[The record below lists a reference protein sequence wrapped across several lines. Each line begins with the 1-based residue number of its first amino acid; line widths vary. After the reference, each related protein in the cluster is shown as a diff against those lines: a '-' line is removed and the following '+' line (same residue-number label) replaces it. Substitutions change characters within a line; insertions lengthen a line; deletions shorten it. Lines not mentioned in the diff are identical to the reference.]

1 MRTLTSC
8 EVTAEAMS
16 FPFAAQA
23 AIVQRETTGRK
34 REAVALLTSVP
45 FAELDAAAWLGDN
58 RGHWGIEN
66 GLHLRLD
73 VSRYEDKSRIRTGPA
88 AKLHGLFTRIANSLF
103 AHWRSCQPKPQHKT
117 TTDFTTF
124 MAADHDRRAIF
135 TLTAVSPSFA
145 KAS

>member
-1 MRTLTSC
+1 M
-8 EVTAEAMS
+8 
-16 FPFAAQA
+16 
-23 AIVQRETTGRK
+23 
-34 REAVALLTSVP
+34 LLDYQTQVRGAP
-45 FAELDAAAWLGDN
+45 PPDEL
-58 RGHWGIEN
+58 
-66 GLHLRLD
+66 
-73 VSRYEDKSRIRTGPA
+73 
-88 AKLHGLFTRIANSLF
+88 IAFDGKTMNSLF